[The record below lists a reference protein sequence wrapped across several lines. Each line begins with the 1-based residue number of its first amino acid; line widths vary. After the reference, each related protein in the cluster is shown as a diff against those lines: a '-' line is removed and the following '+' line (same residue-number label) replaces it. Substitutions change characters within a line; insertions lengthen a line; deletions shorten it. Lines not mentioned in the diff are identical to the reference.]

1 MPATPPTKPS
11 DHVVERHGGLLRR
24 AVLVSGATLASR
36 ILGFVREVLS
46 AILFGATS
54 PIFDAFLTA
63 WRIPNLMRRFFGEGA
78 LSTSLQ
84 TQLTD
89 ADAQRGDGA
98 GAELFTATLRLTL
111 WVLVGVCLVM
121 VGTLEILRVP
131 IVDSGLLGDPTG
143 AAAAVELTQRMLP
156 FVVLICLAALCAGGL
171 QVRGH
176 FLAPALAPVAMNVVW
191 ISALVVMIAVRGGE
205 APTDERDLEL
215 TRWLAW
221 VVLGSG
227 FVQLA
232 VQWPALV
239 RVGLL
244 ARPVF
249 RPFAPLPIGAWRV
262 LRTAAPLALGA
273 AVYQINVMV
282 DGLMAEGLL
291 PDGGPTTH
299 YYANRIQQFP
309 LALIAIAAT
318 SSVFPKLKAFAS
330 VGRDGELRDLHDRA
344 QIGVAFLALPA
355 SAGLFVLAEPI
366 AVALFRHGEFSMD
379 GAARMGSALAMLSI
393 ALLPAGAVGLISRVY
408 YAKGDFATPVR
419 VSIAMLVLNTLLNLA
434 FVLGLDMDVDGLAL
448 ATAVTSWGNA
458 LVLWPGLASR
468 LGLPTTRADLL
479 PRLARVA
486 FASVACG
493 AAAFGVAEALDGVG
507 AIWVTCAASIAG
519 GATYFLAAAA
529 IGVGEARAA
538 LGRLARP
545 GR

>member
-1 MPATPPTKPS
+1 MSATPTSRPS
-11 DHVVERHGGLLRR
+11 DHVVERHGGLLKRT
-24 AVLVSGATLASR
+24 ALVSGATLASR

-46 AILFGATS
+46 AILFGAAS

-89 ADAQRGDGA
+89 ADASRGDRA
-98 GAELFTATLRLTL
+98 GAELFTATLRLTV

-121 VGTLEILRVP
+121 AGTLEILRVP
-131 IVDSGLLGDPTG
+131 LVESGLIGEPEG
-143 AAAAVELTQRMLP
+143 ARAAIDLTQRMLP
-156 FVVLICLAALCAGGL
+156 FVLLICLAALCAGGL

-176 FLAPALAPVAMNVVW
+176 FLMPALAPVAMNVVW
-191 ISALVVMIAVRGGE
+191 ISALVAMIALRGDE
-205 APTDERDLEL
+205 APSDARDLEL

-221 VVLGSG
+221 VVLLSG

-232 VQWPALV
+232 VQWPALK

-244 ARPVF
+244 AKPIF
-249 RPFAPLPIGAWRV
+249 RPFAPLPAGALSV

-273 AVYQINVMV
+273 AVYQINVMI

-366 AVALFRHGEFSMD
+366 AIALFRHGEFSMD
-379 GAARMGSALAMLSI
+379 GAVRMGGALAMLSF

-408 YAKGDFATPVR
+408 YAKGDFTTPVR
-419 VSIAMLVLNTLLNLA
+419 VSIAMLVLNTALNLA
-434 FVLGLDMDVDGLAL
+434 FVLGLGMDVDGLAL
-448 ATAVTSWGNA
+448 ATALTSWGNA
-458 LVLWPGLASR
+458 LVLWPGLASK
-468 LGLPTTRADLL
+468 LGLPTTRVDLL
-479 PRLARVA
+479 PRLGRIA

-493 AAAFGVAEALDGVG
+493 AAAWGVAQALDGSG
-507 AIWVTCAASIAG
+507 AIWVTAAASVAG
-519 GATYFLAAAA
+519 GATYFLVAAGV
-529 IGVGEARAA
+529 GVGEARVV
-538 LGRLARP
+538 LKRLVRS
-545 GR
+545 R

>member
-1 MPATPPTKPS
+1 MSASPPSTPS

-24 AVLVSGATLASR
+24 TALVSGATLVSR

-46 AILFGATS
+46 AILFGAAS

-89 ADAQRGDGA
+89 ADAQHGDRA

-111 WVLVGVCLVM
+111 WVLVGVCLVT

-131 IVDSGLLGDPTG
+131 IIESYLLGEPTG
-143 AAAAVELTQRMLP
+143 AAAAIELTQRMLP

-176 FLAPALAPVAMNVVW
+176 FFVPAVAPVAMNVVW
-191 ISALVVMIAVRGGE
+191 IAALVAMIALHGDQ
-205 APTDERDLEL
+205 APSDERDLVL
-215 TRWLAW
+215 VRWLAW

-244 ARPVF
+244 ARPIF

-273 AVYQINVMV
+273 AVYQINVMI

-355 SAGLFVLAEPI
+355 SAGLLVLAEPI
-366 AVALFRHGEFSMD
+366 AIALFRHGEFSLE
-379 GAARMGSALAMLSI
+379 GAVRMGGALAMLSI

-419 VSIAMLVLNTLLNLA
+419 VSIVMLVLNTALNLA
-434 FVLGLDMDVDGLAL
+434 FVLGLGMDVDGLAL

-458 LVLWPGLASR
+458 LVLWPGLASK
-468 LGLPTTRADLL
+468 LGLPATRTDLL
-479 PRLARVA
+479 PRLARIAVG
-486 FASVACG
+486 SVACG
-493 AAAFGVAEALDGVG
+493 ACAWGVARALEGAGVV
-507 AIWVTCAASIAG
+507 WVVAGASISG
-519 GATYFLAAAA
+519 GTAYFLVAAAV
-529 IGVGEARAA
+529 GVGEAR
-538 LGRLARP
+538 RVLARLFT

>member
-1 MPATPPTKPS
+1 MSATPPRTPS

-24 AVLVSGATLASR
+24 TALVSGATLASR

-46 AILFGATS
+46 AILFGAAS

-89 ADAQRGDGA
+89 ADAHGGDRA
-98 GAELFTATLRLTL
+98 GAELFTATLRLTV
-111 WVLVGVCLVM
+111 WVLLGVCLVLA
-121 VGTLEILRVP
+121 GTLEIFREP
-131 IVDSGLLGDPTG
+131 IVASGFVGEPEG
-143 AAAAVELTQRMLP
+143 ARAAVELTQRMLP
-156 FVVLICLAALCAGGL
+156 FVLLICLAALCAGGL

-176 FLAPALAPVAMNVVW
+176 FLMPALAPVAMNVVW
-191 ISALVVMIAVRGGE
+191 ISALVAMIALKGGE
-205 APTDERDLEL
+205 EPSDARDLEL

-221 VVLGSG
+221 VVLLSG

-232 VQWPALV
+232 VQWPALK
-239 RVGLL
+239 RLGLL
-244 ARPVF
+244 AKPVL
-249 RPFAPLPIGAWRV
+249 RPFAPLPAGAWSV

-273 AVYQINVMV
+273 AVYQINVMI

-366 AVALFRHGEFSMD
+366 AVALFRHGEFSME
-379 GAARMGSALAMLSI
+379 GAVRMGGALGMLAF

-408 YAKGDFATPVR
+408 YAKGDFTTPVR
-419 VSIAMLVLNTLLNLA
+419 VSVAMLVLNTVLNLL
-434 FVLGLDMDVDGLAL
+434 FVLGLGMDVDGLAL
-448 ATAVTSWGNA
+448 ATALTSWGNA
-458 LVLWPGLASR
+458 LVLWPGLASK
-468 LGLPTTRADLL
+468 LGLPVTRADLI
-479 PRLARVA
+479 PRLARIAVA
-486 FASVACG
+486 SAACG
-493 AAAFGVAEALDGVG
+493 AAAWGAAQALDGVG
-507 AIWVTCAASIAG
+507 AIWVTAAASVGG
-519 GATYFLAAAA
+519 GAAFFLVAAAL
-529 IGVGEARAA
+529 GVEEARAA
-538 LGRLARP
+538 FARLSRP
-545 GR
+545 R